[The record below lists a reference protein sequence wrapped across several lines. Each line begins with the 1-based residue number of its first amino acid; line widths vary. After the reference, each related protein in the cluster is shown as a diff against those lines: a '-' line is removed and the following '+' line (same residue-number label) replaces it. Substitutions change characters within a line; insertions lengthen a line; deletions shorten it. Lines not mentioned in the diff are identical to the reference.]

1 MAQYTWGFDSPS
13 GVFKSHA
20 MSSKIYE
27 TAVANTKFMPFA
39 KPVDGFGKKKGETV
53 TLTRIAAISEPTS
66 AALTEGTK
74 ISEDTYA
81 ITTTSITVSE
91 YGRSVPFTSLA
102 EDLSVVDI
110 ENSVQA
116 RLREQMTLSL
126 DTVASAAF
134 KTTQVKYTPTGVTSA
149 DTTTGSSFTSAAT
162 NNMNMYH
169 MEQIYDLLY
178 DTYLAPPLEGDKYIG
193 IFRHLAVRGLMRDSD
208 WVEWHKYVGPA
219 AKENGEVG
227 QIENI
232 RVIDTNHGNN
242 AGTLG
247 LGKVGTSNVLGEGVV
262 FGQDA
267 IAIATV
273 QEPELRAKIAGDY
286 GRDKGVAWYG
296 VLGMGAIW
304 TAANAGQAKIVHV
317 GST

>member
-13 GVFKSHA
+13 GTFKSHA
-20 MSSKIYE
+20 MSSRIYE
-27 TAVANTKFMPFA
+27 TAVANTKFMPFV

-53 TLTRIAAISEPTS
+53 TLTRISDISEPTS
-66 AALTEGTK
+66 SQLTEGEK
-74 ISEDTYA
+74 ISEDVYA
-81 ITTTSITVSE
+81 ITTTSITAVE
-91 YGRSVPFTSLA
+91 HGRSVPFTSLA
-102 EDLSVVDI
+102 EDLSHIDF

-126 DTVASAAF
+126 DTVAATAF
-134 KTTQVKYTPTGVTSA
+134 KTSTVKYTPTGITSA
-149 DTTTGSSFTSAAT
+149 DTTTGATFTSAAT

-178 DTYLAPPLEGDKYIG
+178 DTYLAPPWEGDKYIG

-232 RVIDTNHGNN
+232 RIIDTNHGN
-242 AGTLG
+242 ASGTLG

-262 FGQDA
+262 FGTDA
-267 IAIATV
+267 VAMATV
-273 QEPELRAKIAGDY
+273 QEPELRAKVPGDY

-296 VLGMGAIW
+296 VFGMGAIW
-304 TAANAGQAKIVHV
+304 TTANAGQAKIVHV